1 MKYLAILIL
10 AALLTGCSHFEMTM
24 PNGTVIRHTRFFDD
38 QQLAE
43 VVLKTDDGFSGS
55 IGKADNTGK
64 VDVETLLSLMRS
76 LGVMK

>member
-10 AALLTGCSHFEMTM
+10 AATICGCSHFEMVM

-43 VVLKTDDGFSGS
+43 VQLATADGFSGS
-55 IGKADNTGK
+55 IGKADNAGK
-64 VDVETLLSLMRS
+64 VDIETLLSLMRS